1 MTRVMIAVDGS
12 DLDAPL
18 ARTAHRLFGADAE
31 YWAVN
36 VQGDEASGTSAIRST
51 LPTTYG
57 ATLIGFGSAFPY
69 VAPDPYQV
77 RAPAGDEGAGTF
89 EAEQGRADAT
99 ARSAVDEAGISGA
112 GRVARLGDPPEAIVR
127 AAREHDVDVI
137 VVGDHDRSWWSRL
150 FSPAVGS
157 ELIDRAEIPVLVVSS
172 DAADRSPARAG
183 AT

>member
-12 DLDAPL
+12 ELDAPL
-18 ARTAHRLFGADAE
+18 ARTAHRLFGAGAD

-36 VQGDEASGTSAIRST
+36 VQGEGVSGPGAIRST

-77 RAPAGDEGAGTF
+77 RAPTGDEDAGGF
-89 EAEQGRADAT
+89 EAVRERAEAT
-99 ARSAVDEAGISGA
+99 ATSAVDVAGLSDV
-112 GRVARLGDPPEAIVR
+112 GRVAELGDPPEAILR
-127 AAREHDVDVI
+127 AAREHDVDVV

-157 ELIDRAEIPVLVVSS
+157 ELVDRAEIPVLVVSR
-172 DAADRSPARAG
+172 DAAERSSVEREVA
-183 AT
+183 